1 MAVLFYWSDVMRRLL
16 KHHNLNLIQ
25 ARHKKIIEDTF
36 DSGLGEWQV
45 VSGDWHHV
53 TVDSNADDKMGI
65 EGGVLFD
72 SAGSYSGGVV
82 KREIELAT
90 YGEILFERYV
100 KNDDV
105 TTGKNKLN
113 FYIDDVLK
121 FSLDGPTSW
130 RRVEPIG
137 VSPGA
142 HTVKFEYVVEE
153 SLSGKSGIFDTFTVW
168 EGRPVDA
175 VIAKH
180 TPPKP
185 IRNISENKTLRGHT
199 RFQEMTASDTEI
211 SFSAMFNGHS
221 FLDFIVNSNEIFYF
235 VDEFGVCYRGIFPNS
250 IEPESKVL
258 KQLYYTNLSMI
269 APQKAGVGF
278 V

>member
-1 MAVLFYWSDVMRRLL
+1 MRKLL

-25 ARHKKIIEDTF
+25 ARHKKVIEDTF
-36 DSGLGEWQV
+36 DTGLGEWQV

-72 SAGSYSGGVV
+72 SAGSYSGGVTQRTV
-82 KREIELAT
+82 TLEN

-105 TTGKNKLN
+105 STGKNRLN

-121 FSLDGPTSW
+121 FSLDGPTPW
-130 RRVEPIG
+130 RRAEPIG
-137 VSPGA
+137 ISPGT
-142 HTVKFEYVVEE
+142 HTVKFEYVLEGPP
-153 SLSGKSGIFDTFTVW
+153 SGKSGIFDTFTIW
-168 EGRPVDA
+168 EGRPIDA
-175 VIAKH
+175 VITKYTPAK
-180 TPPKP
+180 PV
-185 IRNISENKTLRGHT
+185 RNISQNKTLRGYT
-199 RFQEMTASDTEI
+199 RSQEMTASDTEI
-211 SFSAMFNGHS
+211 NFSAMFSGLS
-221 FLDFIVNSNEIFYF
+221 YLDFVVNSNEIFYF
-235 VDEFGVCYRGIFPNS
+235 VDEFGVCYRGIFPNG
-250 IEPESKVL
+250 IDPESKVL
-258 KQLYYTNLSMI
+258 KHLYYANLSML